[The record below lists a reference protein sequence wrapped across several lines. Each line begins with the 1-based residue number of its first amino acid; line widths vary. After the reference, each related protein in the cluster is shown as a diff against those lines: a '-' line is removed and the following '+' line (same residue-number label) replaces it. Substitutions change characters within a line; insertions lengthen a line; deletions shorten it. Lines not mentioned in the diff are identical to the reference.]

1 LTIPGSPKDGLV
13 NRLGAVLVAA
23 LLSVGPSLAEGF
35 DPVEPRVLLGEEAAL
50 LAREVGRAA
59 VPPVDGFIADVAV
72 VLFEPGGM
80 ARLVLIDTVQQRKV
94 WAVLSVGDLV
104 RLLERLGESA

>member
-1 LTIPGSPKDGLV
+1 M
-13 NRLGAVLVAA
+13 
-23 LLSVGPSLAEGF
+23 LSAGPSLAEGF

-50 LAREVGRAA
+50 LAREVARVG
-59 VPPVDGFIADVAV
+59 VPPSEDFIADVAV

-80 ARLVLIDTVQQRKV
+80 ARLVLIDTARQRKI

-104 RLLERLGESA
+104 RLLEGLGESA